1 MPGGKVGGKLSKQV
15 LFEDIDFKL
24 YNDGD
29 KTMAFM
35 TDKTR
40 LPLCIKCLNDHCDQY
55 RKQDDKENAIDWKM
69 SDQQAKLLAQVA
81 IQYDAHGTV
90 KLSNLAISFFL
101 TTYRILTQGNECG
114 N

>member
-1 MPGGKVGGKLSKQV
+1 MITGAPNGNFRENVCS
-15 LFEDIDFKL
+15 D
-24 YNDGD
+24 
-29 KTMAFM
+29 
-35 TDKTR
+35 
-40 LPLCIKCLNDHCDQY
+40 DQY

-101 TTYRILTQGNECG
+101 TTYRILIQGNECE

>member
-1 MPGGKVGGKLSKQV
+1 
-15 LFEDIDFKL
+15 
-24 YNDGD
+24 
-29 KTMAFM
+29 M

-40 LPLCIKCLNDHCDQY
+40 LPLWIKCLNDHSGTHANGNFRENTCSDDQY

-101 TTYRILTQGNECG
+101 TTYRILIQGNECG

>member
-1 MPGGKVGGKLSKQV
+1 MPGGKVGGKLSNKA
-15 LFEDIDFKL
+15 LFKDIDFKL

-40 LPLCIKCLNDHCDQY
+40 LPLWIKCLNDQY
-55 RKQDDKENAIDWKM
+55 RKHDDKENAIHWKM

-81 IQYDAHGTV
+81 IQYDAHGIV
-90 KLSNLAISFFL
+90 KLRNLAISFYL
-101 TTYRILTQGNECG
+101 TTYRILIQGNE
-114 N
+114 

>member
-1 MPGGKVGGKLSKQV
+1 MITGAPNGNFRENICS
-15 LFEDIDFKL
+15 DD
-24 YNDGD
+24 
-29 KTMAFM
+29 
-35 TDKTR
+35 R
-40 LPLCIKCLNDHCDQY
+40 Y
-55 RKQDDKENAIDWKM
+55 REQDDKENAIDWKM

-101 TTYRILTQGNECG
+101 TTYRILIQGNECE

>member
-1 MPGGKVGGKLSKQV
+1 MPGGKVGGKLSKQA

-40 LPLCIKCLNDHCDQY
+40 LPLSIKCLNDHCDQY
-55 RKQDDKENAIDWKM
+55 RKLDDKENAIDWKM

-101 TTYRILTQGNECG
+101 TTYLILIQGNECG